1 VAFPDSFMDQL
12 ISASDIY
19 TIVSRYVQLKKSG
32 SNYFGLCPFH
42 KEKTGSFSVN
52 TDKQIYHCFGCGAG
66 GGVINFIMQIERL
79 EYRDAVEFLAR
90 LAGIPMPE
98 DRDDQEYRK
107 KRMRMLSLNKEAA
120 RFFYSN
126 LSKPVGSVAVDYLK
140 KRALSPGT
148 VNHFG
153 LGYAPDSWDTLIRAM
168 AEKGYTKE
176 ELLSAGLAAKSQ
188 KGTIFDMYR
197 NRVMFP
203 IIDIRGDVIAFGGRV
218 LDNSV
223 PKYINTKDTLVFN
236 KNRNLFALNYAKRE
250 EKRVLILA
258 EGYMDVI
265 ALHQAGFKNAV
276 ASLGT
281 ALTNEQ
287 ARLMKKYADTVII
300 AYDADNAGQAAT
312 NRAIEILKSVDMEI
326 KILRIPDAKDPDEF
340 IKANG
345 SGAFESLLNQSID
358 QLDYKMQGIK
368 SGFDMTKDD
377 EKIGFVK
384 KSVPMLAAI
393 DSPVEREIYA
403 RRVAETAGVSP
414 QSILSE
420 VNRMLNSQIK
430 KEKRDK
436 VRQSMSPSLTVK
448 PQAASI
454 RYDNIRSARAEEGII
469 SLLLSDVTLLSDIER
484 FGLSPDEFTSDYL
497 KKLFVLLADRH
508 KDGRST
514 DIASMGAVLNE
525 DEMRQLTTIVTIPVP
540 GDRSKAIADY
550 INSIR
555 DEKAKLAVTT
565 GTDENADLLAFQARQ
580 REKKGYGGTQG

>member
-1 VAFPDSFMDQL
+1 MAFPDSFMDQL
-12 ISASDIY
+12 ISSSDIY
-19 TIVSRYVQLKKSG
+19 QIVSRYVQLKKSG

-42 KEKTGSFSVN
+42 REKTGSFSVN

-120 RFFYSN
+120 RFFYGN
-126 LSKPVGSVAVDYLK
+126 LSKPIGSVAAEYFK

-153 LGYAPDSWDTLIRAM
+153 LGYAPDSWDSLIRAM
-168 AEKGYTKE
+168 GEKGYTKE
-176 ELLSAGLAAKSQ
+176 ELLAAGLAAKSQ

-236 KNRNLFALNYAKRE
+236 KNKNLFAMNYAKRE

-287 ARLMKKYADTVII
+287 ARLMKKYADTIII
-300 AYDADNAGQAAT
+300 AYDADGAGQAAT
-312 NRAIEILKSVDMEI
+312 NRAIEILKAVDMEI
-326 KILRIPDAKDPDEF
+326 KILRIPGAKDPDEF
-340 IKANG
+340 IKTNG
-345 SGAFESLLNQSID
+345 SGAFQSLLNQSID
-358 QLDYKMQGIK
+358 QLDFKMQGIE
-368 SGFDMTKDD
+368 SGFDLKKDE
-377 EKIGFVK
+377 EKIGFIK
-384 KSVPMLAAI
+384 KSIPMLIAI
-393 DSPVEREIYA
+393 ESPVEREVYA

-414 QSILSE
+414 QSVLSE
-420 VNRMLNSQIK
+420 VARAITAQSR
-430 KEKRDK
+430 KEKWEQIRK
-436 VRQSMSPSLTVK
+436 SMSPSISVK
-448 PQAASI
+448 PQVSGI

-469 SLLLSDVTLLSDIER
+469 GLLLADATLLEQMER
-484 FGLSPDEFTSDYL
+484 GGLKSNDFTSDYL
-497 KKLFVLLADRH
+497 KKLFVMLSDRH
-508 KDGRST
+508 REGKST
-514 DIASMGAVLNE
+514 EVAAMGAFLTE
-525 DEMRQLTTIVTIPVP
+525 DEMKQLTVIACMPVP

-555 DEKAKLAVTT
+555 DEKAKRAVASQS
-565 GTDENADLLAFQARQ
+565 DADDDLLAFQALQ

>member
-1 VAFPDSFMDQL
+1 MAFPDSFMDQL
-12 ISASDIY
+12 ISSSDIHQ
-19 TIVSRYVQLKKSG
+19 IVSRYVQLKKSG

-98 DRDDQEYRK
+98 DRDDQEYRR
-107 KRMRMLSLNKEAA
+107 KRTRMLALNKEAA

-126 LSKPVGSVAVDYLK
+126 LSKPIGAAAVEYFK
-140 KRALSPGT
+140 KRALSPTT

-153 LGYAPDSWDTLIRAM
+153 LGYAPDAWDALIRAM
-168 AEKGYTKE
+168 AEKGYTKD
-176 ELLSAGLAAKSQ
+176 ELLAAGLAAKSQ

-236 KNRNLFALNYAKRE
+236 KNRNLFALNFAKKE
-250 EKRVLILA
+250 DKRQLILA

-265 ALHQAGFKNAV
+265 ALHQAGFQNAV

-281 ALTNEQ
+281 ALTSEQ
-287 ARLMKKYADTVII
+287 ARLMKKYADTVIV
-300 AYDADNAGQAAT
+300 AYDADGAGQAAT
-312 NRAIEILKSVDMEI
+312 NRAIEILKAVDMEI
-326 KILRIPDAKDPDEF
+326 RILRIPGAKDPDEF
-340 IKANG
+340 IKTNG
-345 SGAFESLLNQSID
+345 PGAFQALLDKSID
-358 QLDYKMQGIK
+358 QLDFKMQGIEA
-368 SGFDMTKDD
+368 GFDLKKDE

-384 KSVPMLAAI
+384 KSIPMLAAI
-393 DSPVEREIYA
+393 ENSVEREIYA
-403 RRVAETAGVSP
+403 RRVAETAGVSA
-414 QSILSE
+414 QSVLSE
-420 VNRMLNSQIK
+420 VGRAIAAQSR
-430 KEKRDK
+430 KEKREQIRK
-436 VRQSMSPSLTVK
+436 TMSPSIMVK
-448 PQAASI
+448 PQATGI

-469 SLLLSDVTLLSDIER
+469 GLLLADISLLDAIER
-484 FGLSPDEFTSDYL
+484 SALKQEDFTSDYL
-497 KKLFVLLADRH
+497 RKLFVLLSERH
-508 KDGRST
+508 RDGKST
-514 DIASMGAVLNE
+514 EVAAIGAVLTE
-525 DEMRQLTTIVTIPVP
+525 DEMKQLTVIACMPIP
-540 GDRSKAIADY
+540 GDRLKAMADY
-550 INSIR
+550 IASIL
-555 DEKAKLAVTT
+555 DEKSKQRVLY
-565 GTDENADLLAFQARQ
+565 GKDEDADLLAFQAQQ

>member
-1 VAFPDSFMDQL
+1 
-12 ISASDIY
+12 
-19 TIVSRYVQLKKSG
+19 
-32 SNYFGLCPFH
+32 
-42 KEKTGSFSVN
+42 
-52 TDKQIYHCFGCGAG
+52 
-66 GGVINFIMQIERL
+66 
-79 EYRDAVEFLAR
+79 
-90 LAGIPMPE
+90 
-98 DRDDQEYRK
+98 
-107 KRMRMLSLNKEAA
+107 
-120 RFFYSN
+120 
-126 LSKPVGSVAVDYLK
+126 
-140 KRALSPGT
+140 
-148 VNHFG
+148 
-153 LGYAPDSWDTLIRAM
+153 
-168 AEKGYTKE
+168 
-176 ELLSAGLAAKSQ
+176 
-188 KGTIFDMYR
+188 
-197 NRVMFP
+197 
-203 IIDIRGDVIAFGGRV
+203 
-218 LDNSV
+218 
-223 PKYINTKDTLVFN
+223 
-236 KNRNLFALNYAKRE
+236 
-250 EKRVLILA
+250 
-258 EGYMDVI
+258 
-265 ALHQAGFKNAV
+265 
-276 ASLGT
+276 
-281 ALTNEQ
+281 LTNEQ